1 MDLPLLWAA
10 VKTPGLAVVVV
21 LPLVNVQGTTVC
33 VVRSDKQVLRVAG
46 RAGLQAG
53 HGTAG
58 ARPSIL
64 MSIVLVRNIYYV

>member
-21 LPLVNVQGTTVC
+21 LPLVNVQGTIVC
-33 VVRSDKQVLRVAG
+33 VVRSDKQVLRAAG
-46 RAGLQAG
+46 RAGL
-53 HGTAG
+53 GTAG

-64 MSIVLVRNIYYV
+64 MCIVLVRNIYYVYC